1 MAANK
6 PIVIDCSEVT
16 TRSQPLVTRT
26 PAEWRTYFMNQV
38 RICQKAEGS
47 SHQWGSDAKERLVS
61 KAKSQG
67 IELTNLA

>member
-6 PIVIDCSEVT
+6 PIVIDCAEVT
-16 TRSQPLVTRT
+16 PRKQKVVTRT
-26 PAEWRTYFMNQV
+26 PAEWQKYITNQV
-38 RICQKAEGS
+38 RICVKAEGTN
-47 SHQWGSDAKERLVS
+47 HQWGSDAKERLVS